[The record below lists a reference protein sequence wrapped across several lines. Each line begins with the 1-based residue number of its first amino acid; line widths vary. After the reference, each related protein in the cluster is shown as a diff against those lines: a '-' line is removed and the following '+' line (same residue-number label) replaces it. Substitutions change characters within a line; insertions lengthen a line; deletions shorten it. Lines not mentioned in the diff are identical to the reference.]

1 MKLNNFI
8 VHVLM
13 INKAIQKGPFIGS
26 DVRNGPATFRGGAAT
41 KQEQITGRWN
51 RAEKLKQQRL
61 QGLSTNKLALQN
73 VNLA

>member
-1 MKLNNFI
+1 MNLNNFI

-13 INKAIQKGPFIGS
+13 INKAIGS
-26 DVRNGPATFRGGAAT
+26 DVKNGPATFRGGAAT
-41 KQEQITGRWN
+41 KQEQISGRWN
-51 RAEKLKQQRL
+51 RADKLKQQRL